1 MLVVEL
7 KAGREKAL
15 LRGHPWVFSG
25 SIKKI
30 DHGNGEIIAGETAKI
45 VDAKGT
51 FLAWGAYSP
60 ASKIRVRVWSTD
72 QGKKIDREFFRVRLE
87 NAILLRRRILH
98 FEKLNAYRLVH
109 AESDELPGFVV
120 DWYAD
125 SIVVQ
130 FLTSGAELWRDT
142 FVELLGELIE
152 CERIY
157 ERSDVEVRRL
167 EGLAPRKGPLVGGD
181 NFSLVRIKE
190 GEINYWVDIRHG
202 QKTGFY
208 LDQRVNRSIVRNL
221 ATDRTV
227 LDCFAYTGGFSIA
240 ALAGGARNVV
250 AVESSAG
257 AIKLGR
263 ENLTL
268 NNISFDKMDWVEDD
282 VFKALRRFRDQD
294 KKFDM
299 VILDP
304 PKFAPTAAH
313 AQRAARGYKDINLLG
328 LKLLNPGGLLVTFS
342 CSGGVSEELYQK
354 IVAGAALDAGVQAKI
369 IDRLGPGADHPV
381 ALNFP
386 EGAYLKGFVI
396 QV

>member
-30 DHGNGEIIAGETAKI
+30 DQGNGEIIAGETAKI
-45 VDAKGT
+45 VDTKGT
-51 FLAWGAYSP
+51 FLSWGAYSP
-60 ASKIRVRVWSTD
+60 ASKIRVRVWSAD
-72 QGKKIDREFFRVRLE
+72 QDRKIDREFFRVRLE
-87 NAILLRRRILH
+87 NAIRLRRRILH
-98 FEKLNAYRLVH
+98 FENLNAYRLVH

-120 DWYAD
+120 DWYAGT
-125 SIVVQ
+125 IVVQ
-130 FLTSGAELWRDT
+130 FLTSGADLWRDI
-142 FVELLGELIE
+142 FVELLGEVIE

-181 NFSLVRIKE
+181 NFNLVRIKE

-263 ENLTL
+263 ENISL
-268 NNISFDKMDWVEDD
+268 NNISFDKIEWVEDD

-354 IVAGAALDAGVQAKI
+354 IVAGAALDAEVQAKI
-369 IDRLGPGADHPV
+369 ISRLGPGADHPV

>member
-1 MLVVEL
+1 MLVVQL
-7 KAGREKAL
+7 KSGREKAL

-25 SIKKI
+25 SIKNI
-30 DHGNGEIIAGETAKI
+30 DPGNGETIAGETAKI
-45 VDAKGT
+45 VDVKGE

-60 ASKIRVRVWSTD
+60 ASKIRVRVWSRD
-72 QGKKIDREFFRVRLE
+72 QDRIIDREFFRGRLE
-87 NAILLRRRILH
+87 NAIRLRRRILD
-98 FEKLNAYRLVH
+98 FGEFNAYRLVH
-109 AESDELPGFVV
+109 AESDGLPGFIV
-120 DWYAD
+120 DRYAD
-125 SIVVQ
+125 TLVVQ
-130 FLTSGAELWRDT
+130 FLTSGADHWRET
-142 FVELLGELIE
+142 FVEMLNKLVE

-157 ERSDVEVRRL
+157 ERSDAKIRRL
-167 EGLAPRKGPLVGGD
+167 EGLTPRKGPLVGDD
-181 NFSLVRIKE
+181 NFSLVRIRE
-190 GEINYWVDIRHG
+190 GEINYWVDIRQG

-208 LDQRVNRSIVRNL
+208 LDQRINRSVVRKL
-221 ATDRTV
+221 AADRTI
-227 LDCFAYTGGFSIA
+227 LDCFAYTGCFSVS
-240 ALAGGARNVV
+240 ALAGGARGVL
-250 AVESSAG
+250 AIESSAE

-263 ENLTL
+263 ENMKL
-268 NNISFDKMDWVEDD
+268 NRISDDNIEGVEDN
-282 VFKALRRFRDQD
+282 VFHALRRFRDQD

-342 CSGGVSEELYQK
+342 CSGGVSEDLFQK
-354 IVAGAALDAGVQAKI
+354 ILAGAALDAGVQAKI
-369 IDRLGPGADHPV
+369 INRLGPGADHPV

>member
-1 MLVVEL
+1 MLVVQL
-7 KAGREKAL
+7 KEGREKAL

-25 SIKKI
+25 SIKTI
-30 DHGNGEIIAGETAKI
+30 DQENGETIAGETAKI
-45 VDAKGT
+45 VDAKGE

-60 ASKIRVRVWSTD
+60 ASKIRVRVWSRD
-72 QGKKIDREFFRVRLE
+72 QGRKIDREFFRARLE
-87 NAILLRRRILH
+87 KAIRLRRRILDIGE
-98 FEKLNAYRLVH
+98 FNAYRFVH
-109 AESDELPGFVV
+109 AESDGLPGFVV
-120 DWYAD
+120 DRYAD
-125 SIVVQ
+125 TLVVQ
-130 FLTSGAELWRDT
+130 FLTCGADYWRNT

-152 CERIY
+152 SERIY

-167 EGLAPRKGPLVGGD
+167 EELTPRKGPLVGGD
-181 NFSLVRIKE
+181 NFSLVRIQE
-190 GEINYWVDIRHG
+190 GEINYWVDIRQG

-208 LDQRVNRSIVRNL
+208 LDQRINRSVVRKL
-221 ATDRTV
+221 AAERTI
-227 LDCFAYTGGFSIA
+227 LDCFAYTGGFSVS
-240 ALAGGARNVV
+240 ALAGGARSVV
-250 AVESSAG
+250 AVESSAK

-263 ENLTL
+263 ENITL
-268 NNISFDKMDWVEDD
+268 NNVSDGNIEWVEDD
-282 VFKALRRFRDQD
+282 VFQALRRFRDQD

-328 LKLLNPGGLLVTFS
+328 LKLLKPGGLLVTFS
-342 CSGGVSEELYQK
+342 CSGGVSEDLFQK
-354 IVAGAALDAGVQAKI
+354 ILAGAALDAGVQAKI
-369 IDRLGPGADHPV
+369 INRLGPGADHPV